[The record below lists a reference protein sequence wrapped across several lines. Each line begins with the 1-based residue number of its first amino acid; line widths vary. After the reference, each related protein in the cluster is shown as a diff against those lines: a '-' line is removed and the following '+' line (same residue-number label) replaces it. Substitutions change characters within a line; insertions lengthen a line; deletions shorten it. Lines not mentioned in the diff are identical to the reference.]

1 MNGILNQNRAGFVN
15 EEKGAR
21 YFVQEQ
27 KDRKKVLKQGEKPR
41 KYVFYSKKMRF
52 LTKITLFFFGGM
64 KKTT

>member
-27 KDRKKVLKQGEKPR
+27 KDRKKVLKQGKNLGNMS
-41 KYVFYSKKMRF
+41 FIQKK
-52 LTKITLFFFGGM
+52 
-64 KKTT
+64 